1 LSENINVDSK
11 LYDKAYFEQTDGA
24 DYFYKGEIAPKFLRA
39 INAGKLTT
47 GQKVLDIG
55 CGRGDL
61 TIALARSGAEVVGVD
76 YSEDAVK
83 IACDAV
89 KKLDKDIAEK
99 ISIVQSDAAA
109 LDFPDEVF
117 DSIYM
122 LDIVEHLYP
131 QQLFECFGECF
142 RILKPNGSLIVH
154 TSPNRWY
161 NDFGYPFWE
170 RPINIM
176 ANALFRQNLLTRPI
190 RTETDLKVH
199 INEQTV
205 LSLKKYFTK
214 ADFKAEIWLGR
225 EYVIPAKKESAAMSI
240 LETARQAICHLYPL
254 SLYRPLNFLFSNDI
268 WAVGRKKT
276 WAKRGPVRVG

>member
-1 LSENINVDSK
+1 MNENLNVDSK

-24 DYFYKGEIAPKFLRA
+24 DYFYRGEIAPKFLRA
-39 INAGKLTT
+39 ISAGKLSK
-47 GQKVLDIG
+47 GQKVLDMG

-83 IACDAV
+83 IAQDTV
-89 KKLDKDIAEK
+89 GKLDRDIAEK
-99 ISIVQSDAAA
+99 ISIVQSDATA

-131 QQLFECFGECF
+131 KQLFDCFAECF

-161 NDFGYPFWE
+161 NDLGYPLWE
-170 RPINIM
+170 RPINRV

-205 LSLKKYFTK
+205 LSLKKYFTR
-214 ADFKAEIWLGR
+214 ADFKAEIWLGS
-225 EYVIPAKKESAAMSI
+225 EYVTPAKKESAAMKV
-240 LETARQAICHLYPL
+240 LETARQAFCHLYPL
-254 SLYRPLNFLFSNDI
+254 SLFPPLNFLFSNDI
-268 WAVGRKKT
+268 WAVGRKKI
-276 WAKRGPVRVG
+276 WVKRRPIRAG